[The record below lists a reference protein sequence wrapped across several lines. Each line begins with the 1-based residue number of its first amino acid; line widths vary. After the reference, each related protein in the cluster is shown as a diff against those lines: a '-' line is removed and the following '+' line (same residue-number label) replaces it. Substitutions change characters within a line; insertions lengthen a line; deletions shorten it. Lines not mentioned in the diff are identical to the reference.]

1 MKIKY
6 SKADGSLEHI
16 ELTDKALTVGRS
28 PDADIAILDERASRM
43 HCGIRLWDGEYYVKD
58 LQSKNGTYL
67 NNEKVEMSKL
77 APGDKIRIG
86 KTVLTVEDESAPGPD
101 TLMHN
106 VEEAVE
112 EGKGYDTILREIV
125 DDVEQ
130 QASTARSAVE
140 GASEEEANKNPVS
153 AKPAGKKSV
162 KMLKAKKP
170 TGPKTEV
177 SPKNDGGAPKLKF
190 DKKPSTSLKVGGV
203 KKRATQ
209 FNIKKE
215 K

>member
-6 SKADGSLEHI
+6 SKPDGTVEHV

-86 KTVLTVEDESAPGPD
+86 KTVLAVEDESAPGPD

-140 GASEEEANKNPVS
+140 DGAEAEAETPKS
-153 AKPAGKKSV
+153 APKKPM
-162 KMLKAKKP
+162 KMLKAKKL
-170 TGPKTEV
+170 GG
-177 SPKNDGGAPKLKF
+177 DGGSKKSGNATKLKF
-190 DKKPSTSLKVGGV
+190 DKKPAGSGIKVGGI
-203 KKRATQ
+203 KKRPTKI
-209 FNIKKE
+209 NIKKDSD
-215 K
+215 